1 MRVYLKGLLVVLALG
16 SSVAQAQGINN
27 ILKAGDRS
35 IRLAQA
41 SQARVD
47 KVVEDTRNL
56 LDEYNTVNKE
66 IDGLKVY
73 NQLMERQ
80 IQDQVKEMETLANSI
95 EQVTVIERQ
104 IPPLMIRMIDGLE
117 QFIALDIPFLVEPE
131 RPERTDRVDKLRAL
145 MERGDVSVAERTRNV
160 FEAYQVENDYG
171 RTIES
176 YKGQLTIAGGIRQVE
191 FLRIGR
197 IALLYQTAD
206 GAFTGAW
213 DKETGSF
220 VELRSGSARTQV
232 RQGLRMARKEIAPD
246 LLLLS
251 IDAAGAAR

>member
-1 MRVYLKGLLVVLALG
+1 MRVYLTGLLVVLALG
-16 SSVAQAQGINN
+16 SGVAQAQGINN

-47 KVVEDTRNL
+47 KVVEETRNL

-80 IQDQVKEMETLANSI
+80 IQDQLKEMETLTNSI

-117 QFIALDIPFLVEPE
+117 QFIALDIPFLEK
-131 RPERTDRVDKLRAL
+131 ERTDRVDKLRAL

-176 YKGQLTIAGGIRQVE
+176 YKGELTIAGGIRQVE
-191 FLRIGR
+191 FLRVGR

-213 DKETGSF
+213 DKEIGKF
-220 VELRSGSARTQV
+220 VELGSGNARTQV

-251 IDAAGAAR
+251 IDAAGAAQ

>member
-1 MRVYLKGLLVVLALG
+1 MRVYLTGLLVVLALG

-47 KVVEDTRNL
+47 KVVEETRNL

-80 IQDQVKEMETLANSI
+80 IQDQVREMETLANSI

-117 QFIALDIPFLVEPE
+117 QFVALDIPFLEK
-131 RPERTDRVDKLRAL
+131 ERTDRVDKLRAV

-176 YKGQLTIAGGIRQVE
+176 YKGELNIAGGIRQVE

-213 DKETGSF
+213 DKEAGGF

>member
-16 SSVAQAQGINN
+16 SGVAQAQGINN

-47 KVVEDTRNL
+47 KVVEETRNL
-56 LDEYNTVNKE
+56 LDEYNTVHKE

-117 QFIALDIPFLVEPE
+117 QFIALDIPFLLEPE

-213 DKETGSF
+213 DKETGGF

-251 IDAAGAAR
+251 IDAAGAAQ